1 MKDILCFLL
10 SIYVNPKWEK
20 TLLGN
25 AAHFLQDELIEYRPE
40 IIDAYYAEMAL
51 EEYLCF
57 TNADSYPDM
66 RGKCQ
71 FYKLDLDTK
80 FGILLLLLQNSG
92 ASVNQIRTKTKSQLE
107 ETKGK

>member
-1 MKDILCFLL
+1 
-10 SIYVNPKWEK
+10 
-20 TLLGN
+20 
-25 AAHFLQDELIEYRPE
+25 
-40 IIDAYYAEMAL
+40 MAL

-107 ETKGK
+107 ETKGKESVKTKSKEQNEIFLLGNLGKDLYIFMACQPEYVIKARED